1 MRDAFLPSDTFPSR
15 HIGPGGDDRLEM
27 LQSLG
32 FDSLDALTNAAVPGS
47 IRSEKNL
54 ALDGL
59 PDRPLGEAELLEQ
72 LRAMSLE
79 NSPTRSWLGM
89 GYSGVIVPGVIQ
101 RCILENPGWYTQYTP
116 YQSEIS
122 QGRLEA
128 LLVFQTLVSDLT
140 GLPLANASLLDEAT
154 AAAEAMGMCR
164 SIARGKRSA
173 RSPRVT
179 FPAAS
184 SQASVSGSWYCV
196 GCVVNGPSPP
206 R

>member
-15 HIGPGGDDRLEM
+15 HIGPRADDRLEM
-27 LQSLG
+27 LQTLG
-32 FDSLDALTNAAVPGS
+32 FDSLDALTNAAVPAS
-47 IRSEKNL
+47 IRSEKSL

-59 PDRPLGEAELLEQ
+59 PERPLGEAELLEQ

-79 NSPTRSWLGM
+79 NTPTRSWLGM

-101 RCILENPGWYTQYTP
+101 RGVLENPGWYTQYTP

-140 GLPLANASLLDEAT
+140 GLPLANASLLDEDV
-154 AAAEAMGMCR
+154 EF
-164 SIARGKRSA
+164 I
-173 RSPRVT
+173 
-179 FPAAS
+179 S
-184 SQASVSGSWYCV
+184 SRWPGRQW
-196 GCVVNGPSPP
+196 
-206 R
+206 